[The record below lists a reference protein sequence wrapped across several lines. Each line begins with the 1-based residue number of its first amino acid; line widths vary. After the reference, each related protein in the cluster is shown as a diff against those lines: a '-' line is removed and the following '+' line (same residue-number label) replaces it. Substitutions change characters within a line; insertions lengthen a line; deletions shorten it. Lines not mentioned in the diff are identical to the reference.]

1 MSLWGIKTIFI
12 SNCLYII
19 RCWRFADWAVSKP
32 KTALSPQFESFLRA
46 RCVLIAWC
54 QILPSSYLR
63 QTNIKVKR
71 HGVRLLSADGE
82 SGARYDLQP
91 WVLGSDLPPLCHW
104 TNVLMLFIG
113 LVHSQS
119 SRPVDGPLGLMGN
132 SIILRGSGLADTGG
146 QSDPTIDW
154 LSPPG
159 PLWFRPPSSVLLV
172 YEILILAAIS
182 SRRRGAWW
190 WKGYAVKEKGFWLG
204 FFVCMSKLSV
214 LTAF

>member
-1 MSLWGIKTIFI
+1 M
-12 SNCLYII
+12 I
-19 RCWRFADWAVSKP
+19 RCWSFADCWTIRLSGF
-32 KTALSPQFESFLRA
+32 KTKNSTFPS
-46 RCVLIAWC
+46 VLIISKSTVCVCVNTRQSDINCWC

-63 QTNIKVKR
+63 QTNIKVKQ
-71 HGVRLLSADGE
+71 HGVCLLSADSE
-82 SGARYDLQP
+82 SRARYDLQP
-91 WVLGSDLPPLCHW
+91 RVLGSDLPPLCHW

-132 SIILRGSGLADTGG
+132 RIILRGSGLADTSG

-159 PLWFRPPSSVLLV
+159 PLWFRPPSSALFV

-190 WKGYAVKEKGFWLG
+190 
-204 FFVCMSKLSV
+204 
-214 LTAF
+214 